1 MNEITIAKKLMQ
13 LANLVEE
20 ELYPTLVAEQL
31 RMMAEELSD
40 RDFAHEADM
49 EELRK
54 EQLRADFDETNW
66 DY

>member
-1 MNEITIAKKLMQ
+1 MNEATIAKKLLQ
-13 LANLVEE
+13 LAKLVEE

-31 RMMAEELSD
+31 RMMAEEIAD

-54 EQLRADFDETNW
+54 EQLRDDFDETDW